1 VDVETASAI
10 DRLVERID
18 SLETSLRGDIARLD
32 ARFGQS
38 DARLEHVDAR
48 FEQIDARFEQVD
60 ARFDQVDARFDQVDA
75 RFDKQDASFSSL
87 QASIEEVRR
96 HAVML
101 NEATR
106 EDIRLVAEAV
116 AVLTVK
122 VDEALRRP

>member
-1 VDVETASAI
+1 MDVETASAI

-38 DARLEHVDAR
+38 DGRLEHVDAR
-48 FEQIDARFEQVD
+48 FEQIDARFE
-60 ARFDQVDARFDQVDA
+60 QVDA

-122 VDEALRRP
+122 VDKALRRP

>member
-10 DRLVERID
+10 DRLIERID

-38 DARLEHVDAR
+38 DARLEHVDGR
-48 FEQIDARFEQVD
+48 FDRIDARFEQVD
-60 ARFDQVDARFDQVDA
+60 ARFEQVDARFEQVDA
-75 RFDKQDASFSSL
+75 RFSSL

-122 VDEALRRP
+122 VDKALQRP